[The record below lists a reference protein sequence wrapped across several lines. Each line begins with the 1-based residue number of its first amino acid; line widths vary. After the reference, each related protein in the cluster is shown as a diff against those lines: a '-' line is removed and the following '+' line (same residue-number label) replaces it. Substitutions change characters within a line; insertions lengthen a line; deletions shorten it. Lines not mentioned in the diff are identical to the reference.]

1 MDLELR
7 KKKAWSEFGV
17 SEIIG
22 NILILMIT
30 VTLFS
35 GIMAF
40 VQQMP
45 VPEQATKADFA
56 AKVTFWSLGTKANLT
71 VTHTGGDSIKAKD
84 CIALVEV
91 DGFNTRYNLSNPIL
105 GLKGTTTWTTGIVW
119 AVTLSTASYSSK
131 ITVTVVDMIKKS
143 AIWSSQVT
151 GGTSGNA
158 PNILQRYVDSDS
170 QTPTADP
177 VREWQNFS
185 LFVTIT
191 DPDGD
196 LDTTNGIWIDSAQLE
211 TDLPGASHRSP
222 DDASGDVYRWDFMN
236 ILDRGLSASELDG
249 RIIFIHARDT
259 AVPSHESISSFT
271 MSILQLP
278 VDIHY
283 QDINPQEQPPAGDSF
298 LPTYI
303 KWFYDNQGIGI
314 FGERILNGTPRGI
327 AETSTSVTSFAKD
340 RYVFVRFASK
350 VMANILTENKLTLID
365 IRTGLSVTPRF
376 NGSST
381 ASSPFYP
388 MSGGGGIYLYEC
400 QFNTS
405 PLPAGAY
412 SLEISLK
419 NQPST
424 GDPQRSYGGDKTI
437 FITDPSSPITF
448 YPRIFL
454 FQDSGHTVPWGNVS
468 SKPYQVSSSDKYK
481 IYVAVQ
487 VQDTDSSP
495 NVPSVAEVRIT
506 DGAKNAEL
514 YGTPPYA
521 GAMISSIGKFDNSGQ
536 YYYNFSIDLR
546 LNNGVQWRAG
556 NNTYSL
562 FISKLNDSN
571 EGMYSLAEQV
581 YINGAGGRADFFVG
595 TTGMAAGNGNFNTRE
610 YAYYIQN
617 SNLFSSRVLWKS
629 ESTPGSSTDYS
640 VTAMAVGD
648 IDGDGAKDLLA
659 GVASSNRLM
668 LFQNTL
674 NTFGT
679 WQAGSEISRPD
690 LYTYRVTW
698 IAFGDV
704 NGDGHDDFAYS
715 NSNNQVVIY
724 NTTYGSAGW
733 IFTPSGWGASTISK
747 IDLKDMTGDG
757 RADLIVLASGKIYVY
772 DLKYFFDKALWADRT
787 TVKKGTYAVS
797 TGNSV
802 DFDIKDVDYDGRLDI
817 ITADTAVA
825 FSPGAIGVNVN
836 YWTKAAGTPKVLD
849 GGATGFIPKVDW
861 GTYWKNRTVAN
872 TALCDGV
879 YWRFMES
886 NTGTESE
893 KGRLQ
898 ATMKFQQLTNNP
910 DQQLSIVA
918 RIGALNGSS
927 SEVFYVWFS
936 VDGNTFIPII
946 TIDSASWK
954 WYNYT
959 LPSSV
964 ANKAIYLRFTDSN
977 SMSTSSIPTDHID
990 IDMAAVY
997 TDLFG
1002 QYTGSS
1008 IPASTGWTCVR
1019 GASIDGNSGNNRMEI
1034 VVAKNSDWKV
1044 YRYGTTWTVLGN
1056 QFAPGAS
1063 YPSTLSSSFYASFSS
1078 ALSTKAPNY
1087 LDGVAPTLFSA
1098 VDVNGDGYTD
1108 ILVTNY
1114 TTSVVSGP
1122 PSSRTEN
1129 SFVGFYM
1136 NLWTGSGTYWRYFS
1150 LKSWALDV
1158 AGSAVDPWVDIVRA
1172 ASLTL

>member
-45 VPEQATKADFA
+45 VPQQATKADFA
-56 AKVTFWSLGTKANLT
+56 AKVTFWSSGSLIKANLT

-91 DGFNTRYNLSNPIL
+91 DGVNTRYNMSNAIL

-119 AVTLSTASYSSK
+119 TITLSVNSYSSK
-131 ITVTVVDMIKKS
+131 IAVTIVDMVKKS

-158 PNILQRYVDSDS
+158 PNILQRYVDSDN

-185 LFVTIT
+185 FFVTIT

-196 LDTTNGIWIDSAQLE
+196 LNSTTGIWIDSSQLE
-211 TDLPGASHRSP
+211 TDLPSASHRMANN
-222 DDASGDVYRWDFMN
+222 ASGDVYRWDFTN
-236 ILDRGLSASELDG
+236 IRGRGLSASKLDG
-249 RIIFIHARDT
+249 RIIFIHAWDK
-259 AVPSHESISSFT
+259 AAPCHQSISSFT
-271 MSILQLP
+271 MSIVQLP
-278 VDIHY
+278 VDINY
-283 QDINPQEQPPAGDSF
+283 QDINPQELPPSGDSF
-298 LPTYI
+298 LPSYI

-327 AETSTSVTSFAKD
+327 AETSSSVTSFAKD
-340 RYVFVRFASK
+340 RFVFVRFASK
-350 VMANILTENKLTLID
+350 VMANILTENKLTLTD
-365 IRTGLSVTPRF
+365 IRTGLPITPLF

-424 GDPQRSYGGDKTI
+424 GDPQRAYGGDKTI
-437 FITDPSSPITF
+437 FITDSSSPITF
-448 YPRIFL
+448 YPQIFL
-454 FQDSGHTVPWGNVS
+454 FRDSGHTVPWGNVS
-468 SKPYQVSSSDKYK
+468 SKPYQVSSSDTYK

-487 VQDTDSSP
+487 VQDTDTLP
-495 NVPSVAEVRIT
+495 AAPSVAEVRIT

-514 YGTPPYA
+514 YGVPPA
-521 GAMISSIGKFDNSGQ
+521 GTMISSIGKFISGSSK
-536 YYYNFSIDLR
+536 YYNFSIDLR

-571 EGMYSLAEQV
+571 EGMYSLSEQV
-581 YINGAGGRADFFVG
+581 FINGAGERADFFAG

-617 SNLFSSRVLWKS
+617 SNLFGSRVLWKS
-629 ESTPGSSTDYS
+629 ESTPGSSTDYT

-659 GVASSNRLM
+659 GMASSNQLM

-679 WQAGSEISRPD
+679 WQSGSAISRPD
-690 LYTYRVTW
+690 AYASRVTW

-715 NSNNQVVIY
+715 NSNSQVVIY
-724 NTTYGSAGW
+724 NTTYGSTGW
-733 IFTPSGWGASTISK
+733 IFTPSGWGGSTISK

-757 RADLIVLASGKIYVY
+757 RADLIVLAGKIYVY

-787 TVKKGTYAVS
+787 TDKKGTYAVS
-797 TGNSV
+797 RSAGVSV
-802 DFDIKDVDYDGRLDI
+802 DFDIDDVNNDGRLDI
-817 ITADTAVA
+817 ATVDTTYA
-825 FSPGAIGVNVN
+825 FSNGADGVNVN
-836 YWTKAAGTPKVLD
+836 YWTAAGGTGKILD
-849 GGATGFIPKVDW
+849 TTYGSSGCVVGPGAKIANNVVNTQIAD
-861 GTYWKNRTVAN
+861 TVA
-872 TALCDGV
+872 V
-879 YWRFMES
+879 RFSENS
-886 NTGTESE
+886 TGAAGQVGS
-893 KGRLQ
+893 LV
-898 ATMKFQQLTNNP
+898 ATMKFQQLANTP
-910 DQQLSIVA
+910 DQQLRIVA
-918 RIGALNGSS
+918 RIGASGGSS
-927 SEVFYVWFS
+927 SEVFYAWIS
-936 VDGNTFIPII
+936 TDGTTYIPVI
-946 TIDSASWK
+946 TIESTSWK
-954 WYNYT
+954 WYNFT

-964 ANKAIYLRFTDSN
+964 QNKVMYLKFTDSN
-977 SMSTSSIPTDHID
+977 TMSSSGVPTDYID
-990 IDMAAVY
+990 VDMAAVY
-997 TDLFG
+997 TDLFSGYVG
-1002 QYTGSS
+1002 QNVV
-1008 IPASTGWTCVR
+1008 PATAGYTCVR
-1019 GASIDGNSGNNRMEI
+1019 IGSIDGVNGNSAGDHYLEI
-1034 VVAKNSDWKV
+1034 VVAKNSLWNV
-1044 YRYGTTWTVLGN
+1044 YNYTTSWVPLTR
-1056 QFAPGAS
+1056 QFAAGAPFPGAV
-1063 YPSTLSSSFYASFSS
+1063 STFFVSS
-1078 ALSTKAPNY
+1078 ASKVGTGFFTGL
-1087 LDGVAPTLFSA
+1087 APTLFDV
-1098 VDVNGDGYTD
+1098 VDINGDGFSD
-1108 ILVTNY
+1108 ILVTNL
-1114 TTSVVSGP
+1114 TN
-1122 PSSRTEN
+1122 PSTFN
-1129 SFVGFYM
+1129 SYIGFYM
-1136 NLWTGSGTYWRYFS
+1136 NLWTGSNTYWRYFGV
-1150 LKSWALDV
+1150 KSWLIDTPVGQAK
-1158 AGSAVDPWVDIVRA
+1158 DPWVDIVVA
-1172 ASLTL
+1172 ANLTIVD

>member
-91 DGFNTRYNLSNPIL
+91 DGVNTRYDLSNPIL
-105 GLKGTTTWTTGIVW
+105 GLKGTTTWTTGVVW
-119 AVTLSTASYSSK
+119 AVTLSTSSYSSK
-131 ITVTVVDMIKKS
+131 IAVTVVDMVKKS

-158 PNILQRYVDSDS
+158 PNILQRYVDSDN

-196 LDTTNGIWIDSAQLE
+196 LNMTTPGIWIDSSQLE
-211 TDLPGASHRSP
+211 TDKLTSYSQHRTDYTP
-222 DDASGDVYRWDFMN
+222 NGDTYQWDFTN
-236 ILDRGLSASELDG
+236 ILGRELSASDLDG
-249 RIIFIHARDT
+249 RIIFIHAWDN
-259 AVPSHESISSFT
+259 HGHQSISSFT

-278 VDIHY
+278 VDIQY

-327 AETSTSVTSFAKD
+327 AETSISVTSFAKD
-340 RYVFVRFASK
+340 QYVFVRFASK

-424 GDPQRSYGGDKTI
+424 GDPQRAYGGDKTI
-437 FITDPSSPITF
+437 FITDSSSPITF
-448 YPRIFL
+448 YPQIFL
-454 FQDSGHTVPWGNVS
+454 FKDSGHTVPWGNVS

-487 VQDTDSSP
+487 VQDTDTLP
-495 NVPSVAEVRIT
+495 AAPSVAEVRIT

-514 YGTPPYA
+514 YGVPPA
-521 GAMISSIGKFDNSGQ
+521 GAMISSIGKFSSGTS

-571 EGMYSLAEQV
+571 EGMYSLSEQV
-581 YINGAGGRADFFVG
+581 FINGAGGRADFFAG
-595 TTGMAAGNGNFNTRE
+595 TTGMAEGNGNFNTRE
-610 YAYYIQN
+610 YAFYIQN
-617 SNLFSSRVLWKS
+617 SNLFGSRVLWKS
-629 ESTPGSSTDYS
+629 ESTPGSSTDYT

-659 GVASSNRLM
+659 GMASSNQLL

-679 WQAGSEISRPD
+679 WQSGSAISRPD
-690 LYTYRVTW
+690 AYASRVTW

-715 NSNNQVVIY
+715 NSNSQVVIY
-724 NTTYGSAGW
+724 NTTYGSTGW
-733 IFTPSGWGASTISK
+733 IFAPSGWGGSTISK
-747 IDLKDMTGDG
+747 IDLRDMTGDG
-757 RADLIVLASGKIYVY
+757 RADLVVLAGGKIYVY

-787 TVKKGTYAVS
+787 TDKKGTYAVS
-797 TGNSV
+797 TGTSV
-802 DFDIKDVDYDGRLDI
+802 DFDIDDVNNDGRLDI
-817 ITADTAVA
+817 ATADTTLA
-825 FSPGAIGVNVN
+825 FSGGANGVNVN
-836 YWTKAAGTPKVLD
+836 YWTAAGGTKKVLD
-849 GGATGFIPKVDW
+849 ATYGSSGCVVGQGAKT
-861 GTYWKNRTVAN
+861 AN
-872 TALCDGV
+872 NV
-879 YWRFMES
+879 S
-886 NTGTESE
+886 NTQLVDNVAVQFSE
-893 KGRLQ
+893 NSTGAGQIGHLVT
-898 ATMKFQQLTNNP
+898 TMKFQQLANTP
-910 DQQLSIVA
+910 DQQLTVVA
-918 RIGALNGSS
+918 RIGASGGSS
-927 SEVFYVWFS
+927 SEVFYAWIS
-936 VDGNTFIPII
+936 IDGTTYIPVI
-946 TIDSASWK
+946 TIDSTSWK
-954 WYNYT
+954 WYNFT

-964 ANKAIYLRFTDSN
+964 QNKALYLRFTDSN
-977 SMSTSSIPTDHID
+977 TMSSSGVPTDYIEV
-990 IDMAAVY
+990 DMAAVY
-997 TDLFG
+997 TDLFSGYVG
-1002 QYTGSS
+1002 QNVVPATTGY
-1008 IPASTGWTCVR
+1008 TCVR
-1019 GASIDGNSGNNRMEI
+1019 IGSIDGVNENPAGDHFLEI
-1034 VVAKNSDWKV
+1034 VVAKNSLWNV
-1044 YRYGTTWTVLGN
+1044 YNYTTSWVLLTT
-1056 QFAPGAS
+1056 QFAAGAPFPGAT
-1063 YPSTLSSSFYASFSS
+1063 STFFVSS
-1078 ALSTKAPNY
+1078 ATKVGTGFFTG
-1087 LDGVAPTLFSA
+1087 LAPTLFDV
-1098 VDVNGDGYTD
+1098 VDINGDGFSD
-1108 ILVTNY
+1108 ILVTNL
-1114 TTSVVSGP
+1114 TN
-1122 PSSRTEN
+1122 PSTFN
-1129 SFVGFYM
+1129 SYIGFYM
-1136 NLWTGSGTYWRYFS
+1136 NLWNGSGTYWRYFS
-1150 LKSWALDV
+1150 VKSWLIDTPVGQAK
-1158 AGSAVDPWVDIVRA
+1158 DPWVDIVVA
-1172 ASLTL
+1172 ANLTIVD

>member
-91 DGFNTRYNLSNPIL
+91 DAVNTRYNMSNTIL
-105 GLKGTTTWTTGIVW
+105 GLKGTTTWTTGVVW
-119 AVTLSTASYSSK
+119 TVTLSTASYSSK
-131 ITVTVVDMIKKS
+131 IAVTVVDMVKKS

-158 PNILQRYVDSDS
+158 PNILQRYVDSDN

-196 LDTTNGIWIDSAQLE
+196 LNTTTPGIWIDSSQLE
-211 TDLPGASHRSP
+211 TDKLSSYSRFRT
-222 DDASGDVYRWDFMN
+222 DFTKNGDTYQWNFMN
-236 ILDRGLSASELDG
+236 ILGRGLSASKLDG
-249 RIIFIHARDT
+249 RVIFIHAWDN
-259 AVPSHESISSFT
+259 HGHQSISSFT

-278 VDIHY
+278 VDIQY

-327 AETSTSVTSFAKD
+327 AETSISVTSFAKD

-424 GDPQRSYGGDKTI
+424 GDPQRAYGGDKTI
-437 FITDPSSPITF
+437 FITDSSSPITF
-448 YPRIFL
+448 YPQIFL
-454 FQDSGHTVPWGNVS
+454 FKDSGHTVPWGNVS

-487 VQDTDSSP
+487 VTDTDTEPSTA
-495 NVPSVAEVRIT
+495 SVAEVRIT

-514 YGTPPYA
+514 YGVPPS
-521 GAMISSIGKFDNSGQ
+521 GTMISSIGKLSVSGSN
-536 YYYNFSIDLR
+536 YYTFSIDLR

-562 FISKLNDSN
+562 FISKLNDTN
-571 EGMYSLAEQV
+571 EGMYSLSEQV
-581 YINGAGGRADFFVG
+581 FINGAGARADFFAG

-617 SNLFSSRVLWKS
+617 SNLFGSRVLWKS
-629 ESTPGSSTDYS
+629 ESTPSSSTDYT

-648 IDGDGAKDLLA
+648 IDGNGAKDLLT
-659 GVASSNRLM
+659 GLASDNTLM

-674 NTFGT
+674 NSFGT
-679 WQAGSEISRPD
+679 WQSGSVIYRPD
-690 LYTYRVTW
+690 TTASRVTW

-715 NSNNQVVIY
+715 NFNSQVVIY
-724 NTTYGSAGW
+724 NTTYGSIGW
-733 IFTPSGWGASTISK
+733 IFPTPTGSNGWGASTISK

-757 RADLIVLASGKIYVY
+757 RADLIVLAGGGIYIY
-772 DLKYFFDKALWADRT
+772 DLKYFYDSSLMPDKLTA
-787 TVKKGTYAVS
+787 KKGVYAIL
-797 TGNSV
+797 TGTNV
-802 DFDIKDVDYDGRLDI
+802 DFDIDDVNSDGRLDI
-817 ITADTAVA
+817 ATANSV
-825 FSPGAIGVNVN
+825 SGVNVN
-836 YWTKAAGTPKVLD
+836 YWTAAAGTMKTLD
-849 GGATGFIPKVDW
+849 TSYGTSGCVVGPGAKIANNVVNTQIAD
-861 GTYWKNRTVAN
+861 TVA
-872 TALCDGV
+872 V
-879 YWRFMES
+879 RFSENS
-886 NTGTESE
+886 TGAA
-893 KGRLQ
+893 GQVGHLV
-898 ATMKFQQLTNNP
+898 ATMKFQQLASSP
-910 DQQLSIVA
+910 DQRLTIVA
-918 RIGALNGSS
+918 GIGASGGSS
-927 SEVFYVWFS
+927 SEVFYAWIS
-936 VDGNTFIPII
+936 TDGITFIPVI
-946 TIDSASWK
+946 TIDSTSMK
-954 WYNYT
+954 WYNFT

-964 ANKAIYLRFTDSN
+964 QNKAMYLRFTDSN
-977 SMSTSSIPTDHID
+977 TMSSSGVPTDYID
-990 IDMAAVY
+990 VDMAAVY
-997 TDLFG
+997 TDLFSG
-1002 QYTGSS
+1002 YVDQNVVGS
-1008 IPASTGWTCVR
+1008 AAGYTCVR
-1019 GASIDGNSGNNRMEI
+1019 IGSIDGFNGNPAGDHYLEI
-1034 VVAKNSDWKV
+1034 VVAKNSLWNV
-1044 YRYGTTWTVLGN
+1044 YNYTTSWVLLSR
-1056 QFAPGAS
+1056 QFAAGSPFPGAT
-1063 YPSTLSSSFYASFSS
+1063 STFFVTS
-1078 ALSTKAPNY
+1078 AVKIGTP
-1087 LDGVAPTLFSA
+1087 GVSVFNAPTLFDV
-1098 VDVNGDGYTD
+1098 VDINGDGFSD
-1108 ILVTNY
+1108 VLVTNL
-1114 TTSVVSGP
+1114 TTAIK
-1122 PSSRTEN
+1122 SSY
-1129 SFVGFYM
+1129 SYMGFYM

-1150 LKSWALDV
+1150 VKTWLIDTSTQ
-1158 AGSAVDPWVDIVRA
+1158 GSAQTPLVDIAIA
-1172 ASLTL
+1172 ANLTVVD